1 MFNRTQLSIAVSA
14 ALATALVATAT
25 DAMAQATQQLD
36 RVEVTGSSIKRIG
49 AETALPVQIITR
61 EEIARTGASN
71 VEQLMQTISANSSSG
86 SLTNSSAS
94 SATTLG
100 ISAISL
106 RGLGSQRTLV
116 LINGRRVSPYGYGFT
131 NDSVSVD
138 INSLPLAAIDRVEIL
153 KDGASAIY
161 GSDAIAGVVNFI
173 LRREYTGIEATAEYG
188 AARDDSG
195 SVTRASATFGFG
207 DLAKDRY
214 NAFATVSYQKEKALF
229 GRDRAF
235 ASSGINVDNL
245 NDTTSGN
252 TFPANVAAIDGS
264 AGGNPSYPGCP
275 RPYATVSPLF
285 EQFGVQTCRFDP
297 SPILSLFPETERYGI
312 FASGRFDLTPNVQL
326 FAEGS
331 FYKSEQNT
339 RIQPTPIS
347 DQFTIPLNNPLAGTF
362 PYSNFVGGAQL
373 PPGEVSGIPYS
384 TILLTSTSPYYPTA
398 FVQSQTG
405 GATPD
410 LLVRWRAAAVGDR
423 DTTDTSEAS
432 RLVLG
437 ARGTWS
443 NWDYQGAL
451 LYSASDVK
459 QTVNDGFVRLTQIM
473 PLLNSGQVNFFGPQ
487 TPAVQAA
494 LDATKFT
501 GDALKTQTSLF
512 SLSGTAST
520 QVGQLAGGPIGL
532 AFGAEAR
539 KEDYKLDP
547 AVALQ
552 QGDLTGFGGNF
563 FPVDRDRNVYALFA
577 EVAAPVLR
585 SLELN
590 AALRYD
596 DYEGV
601 GSSTNPKV
609 GIRYQ
614 PINQVLLRASAGMGF
629 RAPSL
634 LDLYAPQT
642 TGVTPPGLNDPI
654 RCPITGSGLDC
665 VTQFPITNGGNT
677 TLQPEES
684 RNVTVG
690 IVLEPTNNVSLA
702 VDYFNIKLEEV
713 ISQGIPAATIL
724 SDLGRYGSLV
734 TRGAPQ
740 VVGGVTIPGPI
751 IDIDQTN
758 INLGRA
764 YLVGFD
770 VDFRAATP
778 VGTYGQLGFSLNGTY
793 FTKYDTQ
800 NPDGSFTSV
809 LDTANNNTGGVVVR
823 WRHYAAAT
831 WTYGPMALTFA
842 QQFQK
847 KYNDLPGSFEDPTDP
862 AFVPRKVGSYEIYHL
877 QGVYNGFKNLT
888 LTLGARN
895 IFDKD
900 PPYTNAGGQ
909 TSFQAGYDPLYADP
923 RGRFFYGR
931 VTYKFL

>member
-1 MFNRTQLSIAVSA
+1 M
-14 ALATALVATAT
+14 
-25 DAMAQATQQLD
+25 
-36 RVEVTGSSIKRIG
+36 
-49 AETALPVQIITR
+49 
-61 EEIARTGASN
+61 
-71 VEQLMQTISANSSSG
+71 
-86 SLTNSSAS
+86 
-94 SATTLG
+94 
-100 ISAISL
+100 
-106 RGLGSQRTLV
+106 
-116 LINGRRVSPYGYGFT
+116 
-131 NDSVSVD
+131 
-138 INSLPLAAIDRVEIL
+138 
-153 KDGASAIY
+153 
-161 GSDAIAGVVNFI
+161 
-173 LRREYTGIEATAEYG
+173 
-188 AARDDSG
+188 
-195 SVTRASATFGFG
+195 
-207 DLAKDRY
+207 
-214 NAFATVSYQKEKALF
+214 
-229 GRDRAF
+229 
-235 ASSGINVDNL
+235 
-245 NDTTSGN
+245 
-252 TFPANVAAIDGS
+252 
-264 AGGNPSYPGCP
+264 
-275 RPYATVSPLF
+275 SPLF

-347 DQFTIPLNNPLAGTF
+347 DQFTIPLNNPLAGMF
-362 PYSNFVGGAQL
+362 PYSSF
-373 PPGEVSGIPYS
+373 
-384 TILLTSTSPYYPTA
+384 
-398 FVQSQTG
+398 
-405 GATPD
+405 
-410 LLVRWRAAAVGDR
+410 RRRRAAAAGRSERHSLLDDSADVDQPVLPDR
-423 DTTDTSEAS
+423 VRAVANGRRDS
-432 RLVLG
+432 RSADSLARIGGWRSRHDGYVRSVAPGAGCTRHMVELG
-437 ARGTWS
+437 LSRR
-443 NWDYQGAL
+443 AL
-451 LYSASDVK
+451 LYSASEVK

-614 PINQVLLRASAGMGF
+614 PINQVLLRASAGKGF

-677 TLQPEES
+677 ALQPEES

-740 VVGGVTIPGPI
+740 VVGGVTIPGS
-751 IDIDQTN
+751 DHRHRSDQHQSRAVLTS
-758 INLGRA
+758 LGSMSICALPHRSA
-764 YLVGFD
+764 
-770 VDFRAATP
+770 R
-778 VGTYGQLGFSLNGTY
+778 
-793 FTKYDTQ
+793 
-800 NPDGSFTSV
+800 
-809 LDTANNNTGGVVVR
+809 
-823 WRHYAAAT
+823 
-831 WTYGPMALTFA
+831 MA
-842 QQFQK
+842 
-847 KYNDLPGSFEDPTDP
+847 S
-862 AFVPRKVGSYEIYHL
+862 
-877 QGVYNGFKNLT
+877 
-888 LTLGARN
+888 
-895 IFDKD
+895 
-900 PPYTNAGGQ
+900 
-909 TSFQAGYDPLYADP
+909 
-923 RGRFFYGR
+923 
-931 VTYKFL
+931 